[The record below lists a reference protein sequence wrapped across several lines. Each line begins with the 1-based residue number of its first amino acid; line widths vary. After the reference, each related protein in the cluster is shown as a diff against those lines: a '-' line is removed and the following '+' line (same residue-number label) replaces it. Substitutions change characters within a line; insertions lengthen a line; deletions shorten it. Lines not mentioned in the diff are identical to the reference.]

1 MLEVLKIKYSNI
13 LVYFLLLLI
22 FILSLSSV
30 NANEDN
36 LTISDDLIS
45 NSIDDIVGIN
55 QNEIYVNSSN
65 MGYADGSY
73 GAPYSNL
80 NEAITHSQDN
90 STIVMMAGKYSGV
103 FNTGLT
109 IGKNLTIQSLSGDVI
124 IDGENKYG
132 FFNVLNSNS
141 LNLNNINFVNGYCD
155 VNSRNTAI
163 IINNGDLTLNN
174 ISFNKMSSFMGL
186 IFNNANLI
194 VNNSQFKD
202 ISSSTLAQIIV
213 NLGNT
218 SIANS
223 NLPFRS
229 VEKGT
234 TVTVYNYD
242 SIQIINSTVGDLISN
257 YDYSATGDRIFDV
270 SIKNSKIHYIEQENG
285 ILDAYN
291 TNFTNGLRIYNS
303 DVEFYKVDVFD
314 FNQFSNPFLLSNSTL
329 TAVSSI
335 FNRGI
340 NSFSSKINVTYSVI
354 LDEITGNGGV
364 SEVYAPFNW
373 WGDNNGPK
381 IRYAITSADYWV
393 IMLFENN
400 NSPIPVGTTDPFV
413 VSLNRYTDGKL
424 IYKLDDVEL
433 LPLRQVRFE
442 AQNGKFLYSSGIL
455 SNGIFNNYLLDNTES
470 SLVYAIMDSQRLRL
484 VIGTGMT
491 DYELYVSPTRGHNG
505 YGDGSFEFPYQT
517 LDFTINKALNGNK
530 IYLLNGTYSYGSNS
544 NLLISKNLTIIGLE
558 HAVMSRDNDR
568 NIFRIQSWG
577 SLLIKNITF
586 TVMSQEYGN
595 SLFVV
600 NGGKL
605 AIENSTFTN
614 IASSAII
621 DGSGVVK
628 ISNSSFYKNKGAIVT
643 GNARFYVDNIIVEET
658 SKYYTNQIYLNYNY
672 LFPIDGSVEIYN
684 SIFKKNKL
692 GIIYLH
698 PIMLLSASLDELQSY
713 STYAYVENSTFI
725 ENTFKFNNNVYY
737 SETYGFNIY
746 ESHGSFAG
754 FINNSTFINNYGS
767 IGKMNSINSSIFIGN
782 QLAAINVLDVNNSY
796 FENNSNIIV
805 EGTSY
810 KGDGLVN
817 AETVINSTFISNRAA
832 YGGALYNPKVVHYSV
847 FVNNTAA
854 YEGNDI
860 FSYSGDVD
868 YSSNW
873 WGDNQKPNSEKVYLF
888 LGNLKLDDWIIMGL
902 VNVTDNKVKVSLNSL
917 IDANENIH
925 ELNYIINQ
933 RPVFLSCV
941 NGIIQPHISSLKNN
955 ILYANITPDGSS
967 KDINV
972 YARIDNQILDLSLLN
987 TSTKII
993 MENKVFYGGNNK
1005 YGFNLINVNAHKV
1018 SNQTLTVEIINSKG
1032 EIVTFDVVSDDNGY
1046 CEINFQYPVGLYTIN
1061 VYYEGNGYFNPSNNT
1076 AQINVL
1082 ASQTYLITQDK
1093 TYYGKNNKY
1102 NAILNDL
1109 NGYGI
1114 VNRTI
1119 HFKII
1124 DSNGNVK
1131 NIDANTNEFGRA
1143 DLILNLDVG
1152 KYTIKSS
1159 FDGDLWYLS
1168 SKSKSQIIIRPVN
1181 STINVPDVVFYG
1193 MGNVYNI
1200 TLKDE
1205 HGTLI
1210 RGENIKVIISQG
1222 NLTDEFSLRTNNN
1235 GVAQLTINYL
1245 PGTYNVKAIYAGDNI
1260 YGSAEGNGLIKVEKV
1275 ISMISGYHH
1284 VSIPLNGVYDV
1295 VLSDMFGRFI
1305 PNETITLN
1313 LYQGSL
1319 IKTLS
1324 RVTDGNGVATF
1335 VINENEG
1342 SYLATLDY
1350 AGNIWYGES
1359 TSAATIIVSNKTVI
1373 QEVSMNASD
1382 LAQYYGENKYFVISF
1397 NDPNAF
1403 SQYGKT
1409 IIATISSSKG
1419 IQSYNLLTDAF
1430 GKARLQIKLN
1440 PDIYNITYRYT
1451 NEYYKIF
1458 AEESNVIIVYD
1469 MPTSIHAS
1477 DVIMKVGDKKYL
1489 EIYLR
1494 DVNNNPLTNMPVNVD
1509 INGTK
1514 YNLTT
1519 NYEGMARLLIT
1530 NGVGNYLAT
1539 FTMSNVNYVSSK
1551 SSARILVVDSDKT
1564 STFLTSEDKTQFD
1577 NESVE
1582 FKVTLMDLLD
1592 NPIAGANILIN
1603 ISTVNGNPVNTYQ
1616 KITNNLGEAIFKF
1629 KMNYGDYLI
1638 TSSYMGSQRYL
1649 ESFTANYVKI
1659 LPSANLTKT
1668 ILKGYFEVNN
1678 TYKVIL
1684 IDENTNLLSNK
1695 QIVFKINN
1703 DSYSRVTDKNGE
1715 ASISLGYIAGIYNIQ
1730 ATFNGDD
1737 IYEKSTVADSTV
1749 ISGNSTYLFV
1759 FDLVKYYKNGT
1770 QFYAQLLN
1778 CLGLPLSD
1786 KLMVIS
1792 INNTNYTNKTDKN
1805 GWVSLKIDLNHGFYK
1820 VITYYWAENVAESA
1834 IKESTITVLPTIVG
1848 QDLVKYY
1855 RDSSQFKVQLLQGD
1869 GSPIVNKQISMNLSG
1884 VFYSVFSDEKGFA
1897 KLDILSEPGVYNLTV
1912 QNPYDG
1918 LLMSFKIT
1926 VLPYSTLRDSHFKGS
1941 FSNATY
1947 VLSLLDDN
1955 GAGIGNAKI
1964 WVKVNDNEYDGMT
1977 DDSGNVFI
1985 NLGSEM
1991 GIYDIEAKFNG
2002 NSAFKGSNF
2011 NDTVIIS
2018 GNLTY
2023 LFVFDLVK
2031 YYKNGTQFYAQLLN
2045 CLGLPLSDK
2054 LMVISINNT
2063 NYTNKTDKNGWV
2075 SLKIDLNH
2083 GFYKVITYY
2092 WAENVAESAIKEST
2106 ITVLPTI
2113 VGQDLVKY
2121 YRDSSQFK
2129 VQLLQGDGSPIVNKQ
2144 ISMNLSGVFYSVF
2157 SDEKGFAK
2165 LDILSEPGVYNLTVQ
2180 NPYDGLLMSF
2190 KITVLPYSTLRDS
2203 HFKGSFSN
2211 ATYVLSLLDDNGA
2224 GIGNAKIWV
2233 KVNDNEYDG
2242 MTDDSGNVFINLG
2255 SEMGIYDIEAKF
2267 NGNSAFK
2274 GSNFNDTVIISG
2286 NLTYLFARDVVKYY
2300 RNGTQF
2306 NALLVDALGNPL
2318 VDKKIN
2324 ITINGRDYA
2333 RITDSNGLITF
2344 SINLNPGVYKIACA
2358 YYALNPQENSFAVA
2372 KITVLPV
2379 IFGDNLVKFYKNDSQ
2394 FYVKVIDGTG
2404 VPIVGKNVTMNING
2418 VFYNRLTNNDGI
2430 AKLNINLNPGEY
2442 ILTAYNPYC
2451 NFAQSYNITVLPT
2464 IMAADIVKYYRND
2477 TQYYVQLTDGRGNP
2491 LSNQDVT
2498 MNINGVF
2505 YTRKTNDFGIARLNI
2520 NLNPGEYILTAI
2532 HPNGLQISNKITVL
2546 PILTAQDLKMKYRDG
2561 SKFKTL
2567 LLDGTG
2573 HPLVNKSVQ
2582 FNINGVFYSR
2592 ITDENGFAYLNINL
2606 MSGKYI
2612 ISSSYDGCTIANTI
2626 IIN

>member
-1 MLEVLKIKYSNI
+1 MLKIKYDNI
-13 LVYFLLLLI
+13 LVYFSLLLI
-22 FILSLSSV
+22 FILSLSFVS
-30 NANEDN
+30 ATEDN
-36 LTISDDLIS
+36 STISNDFIS
-45 NSIDDIVGIN
+45 NDVDNVLGIN
-55 QNEIYVNSSN
+55 QNEIYVNNSN
-65 MGYADGSY
+65 SGYADGSY
-73 GAPYSNL
+73 EAPYSNL
-80 NEAITHSQDN
+80 NEAIIHAGDN
-90 STIVMMAGKYSGV
+90 SKIIIMDGRYTGAS
-103 FNTGLT
+103 NTALT
-109 IGKNLTIQSLSGDVI
+109 VDKNLTIEALSGNVV
-124 IDGENKYG
+124 IDGENKYS
-132 FFNVLNSNS
+132 FFNILNSYS
-141 LNLNNINFVNGYCD
+141 LKLNDIKFVNGYCD
-155 VNSRNTAI
+155 VNSKNTAI
-163 IINNGDLTLNN
+163 ITNNGDLTLNN

-186 IFNNANLI
+186 IFNNANLF
-194 VNNSQFKD
+194 VNDSEFKD

-213 NLGNT
+213 NLGNAT
-218 SIANS
+218 IANS

-229 VEKGT
+229 VEKGIT
-234 TVTVYNYD
+234 TTVYNYD
-242 SIQIINSTVGDLISN
+242 SIQIINSAVGDLISN
-257 YDYSATGDRIFDV
+257 YDYSATGDRIFNV
-270 SIKNSKIHYIEQENG
+270 GIKNSKIHYIEQENG
-285 ILDAYN
+285 ILYADN
-291 TNFTNGLRIYNS
+291 TNFTNGLRIHNS
-303 DVEFYKVDVFD
+303 DVEFNRVDVFD

-354 LDEITGNGGV
+354 LDEITGNGGI

-381 IRYAITSADYWV
+381 IRYAITSADYWI

-424 IYKLDDVEL
+424 IYKLDNVGL

-442 AQNGKFLYSSGIL
+442 AQNGKFLYSTGIL

-470 SLVYAIMDSQRLRL
+470 SLVYAIIDSQRLRL

-505 YGDGSFEFPYQT
+505 YGDGSFESPYQT

-558 HAVMSRDNDR
+558 NAVMSRDNGR

-586 TVMSQEYGN
+586 TVMSQDYGD

-605 AIENSTFTN
+605 AIENSTFTD

-621 DGSGVVK
+621 DGSGIVK
-628 ISNSSFYKNKGAIVT
+628 ITNSSFYKNKGAIVT
-643 GNARFYVDNIIVEET
+643 GNAKSYVDNILVEET
-658 SKYYTNQIYLNYNY
+658 SRYYTNQIYLNYNY

-684 SIFKKNKL
+684 SIFKRNKL
-692 GIIYLH
+692 GIVYLH
-698 PIMLLSASLDELQSY
+698 PIMLLSVSLDELQAY

-725 ENTFKFNNNVYY
+725 ENTFKFNSQVYY
-737 SETYGFNIY
+737 SETYGFSIY

-767 IGKMNSINSSIFIGN
+767 IGKINSINSSIFIGN
-782 QLAAINVLDVNNSY
+782 ELAAINALDVNNSY
-796 FENNSNIIV
+796 FENNSNILK
-805 EGTSY
+805 EGTAY

-832 YGGALYNPKVVHYSV
+832 YGGALYNPKAVHYSV

-873 WGDNQKPNSEKVYLF
+873 WGDNQKPGSEKVYLF
-888 LGNLKLDDWIIMGL
+888 LGNLKLDDWIIMEL
-902 VNVTDNKVKVSLNSL
+902 VNVTDDRVKVSLNSL
-917 IDANENIH
+917 IDVNENVH
-925 ELNYIINQ
+925 KLNYIINQ

-941 NGIIQPHISSLKNN
+941 NGIIQPLNSPLKNN
-955 ILYANITPDGSS
+955 ILYANITSLGSS

-972 YARIDNQILDLSLLN
+972 YARIDNQVLDLSLLN

-1005 YGFNLINVNAHKV
+1005 YGFNLINVNGHKV

-1061 VYYEGNGYFNPSNNT
+1061 VYYGGNGYFNPSNNT

-1093 TYYGKNNKY
+1093 TYYGKNNNY
-1102 NAILNDL
+1102 NAILNDV

-1114 VNRTI
+1114 INRTI

-1131 NIDANTNEFGRA
+1131 NVDANTNEFGRA
-1143 DLILNLDVG
+1143 DLILNMDVG
-1152 KYTIKSS
+1152 KYTVESI
-1159 FDGDLWYLS
+1159 FDGDMWYLS

-1181 STINVPDVVFYG
+1181 STIDVPDVVFYG

-1245 PGTYNVKAIYAGDNI
+1245 PGAYDVKAIYAGDNI
-1260 YGSAEGNGLIKVEKV
+1260 YGSAVGKGLIKVEKV
-1275 ISMISGYHH
+1275 ISVISGYHH
-1284 VSIPLNGVYDV
+1284 VNIPLNGVYDV
-1295 VLSDMFGRFI
+1295 VLSDMYGRFI

-1313 LYQGSL
+1313 LYWGSL

-1324 RVTDGNGVATF
+1324 QSTDGNGVATF

-1350 AGNIWYGES
+1350 AGNIWYEES

-1373 QEVSMNASD
+1373 QDVSMNASD

-1430 GKARLQIKLN
+1430 GKARLQIKLD

-1469 MPTSIHAS
+1469 MPTSIYAS

-1489 EIYLR
+1489 EIYLK

-1519 NYEGMARLLIT
+1519 KNEGIARLLIT

-1539 FTMSNVNYVSSK
+1539 FTMSNVNYISSK
-1551 SSARILVVDSDKT
+1551 SSARVLVVDSDKT
-1564 STFLTSEDKTQFD
+1564 STFLTAEDKTQFD

-1582 FKVTLMDLLD
+1582 FKVALMDLLD

-1603 ISTVNGNPVNTYQ
+1603 ISTVSGNPVNTYQ
-1616 KITNNLGEAIFKF
+1616 KITNNLGEAIFKL
-1629 KMNYGDYLI
+1629 KLKYGDYLI
-1638 TSSYMGSQRYL
+1638 ASSYVGSQKYL
-1649 ESFTANYVKI
+1649 ESFTTNYLKI

-1668 ILKGYFEVNN
+1668 ILKGSFEENN

-1684 IDENTNLLSNK
+1684 IDENANLLSNK

-1703 DSYSRVTDKNGE
+1703 NSYSRVTDENGE
-1715 ASISLGYIAGIYNIQ
+1715 ASISLGYVAGIYNIQ
-1730 ATFNGDD
+1730 ATFNGDNV
-1737 IYEKSTVADSTV
+1737 YEKTGIADSTV

-1759 FDLVKYYKNGT
+1759 FDLVKYYRNGT
-1770 QFYAQLLN
+1770 QYYAQLLN
-1778 CLGLPLSD
+1778 SLGLPISD
-1786 KLMVIS
+1786 KLIIIS
-1792 INNTNYTNKTDKN
+1792 INGTNYTNKTDKN
-1805 GWVSLKIDLNHGFYK
+1805 GWASLKIDLHPGFYK
-1820 VITYYWAENVAESA
+1820 VITYYLAENVTESA
-1834 IKESTITVLPTIVG
+1834 IKESTITVIPTIIG
-1848 QDLVKYY
+1848 EDFIKYY

-1869 GSPIVNKQISMNLSG
+1869 GSPIVNKSISMNLSG
-1884 VFYSVFSDEKGFA
+1884 VFYNVFTDGDGFA
-1897 KLDILSEPGVYNLTV
+1897 KLDIYSEPGVYNLTV

-1918 LLMSFKIT
+1918 LLRSFKIT
-1926 VLPYSTLRDSHFKGS
+1926 VLPYSTLKNSYFRGLLIND
-1941 FSNATY
+1941 TY
-1947 VLSLLDDN
+1947 ILSLVDDN
-1955 GAGIGNAKI
+1955 DEGISSVNVF
-1964 WVKVNDNEYDGMT
+1964 VKVNDNGYNLMT
-1977 DDSGNVFI
+1977 DSAGKIFI
-1985 NLGSEM
+1985 NLGSDM
-1991 GIYDIEAKFNG
+1991 GIFDIEAKFNG
-2002 NSAFKGSNF
+2002 NGAFKGSDF

-2018 GNLTY
+2018 GNL
-2023 LFVFDLVK
+2023 
-2031 YYKNGTQFYAQLLN
+2031 
-2045 CLGLPLSDK
+2045 S
-2054 LMVISINNT
+2054 
-2063 NYTNKTDKNGWV
+2063 
-2075 SLKIDLNH
+2075 
-2083 GFYKVITYY
+2083 
-2092 WAENVAESAIKEST
+2092 
-2106 ITVLPTI
+2106 
-2113 VGQDLVKY
+2113 
-2121 YRDSSQFK
+2121 
-2129 VQLLQGDGSPIVNKQ
+2129 
-2144 ISMNLSGVFYSVF
+2144 
-2157 SDEKGFAK
+2157 
-2165 LDILSEPGVYNLTVQ
+2165 
-2180 NPYDGLLMSF
+2180 
-2190 KITVLPYSTLRDS
+2190 
-2203 HFKGSFSN
+2203 
-2211 ATYVLSLLDDNGA
+2211 
-2224 GIGNAKIWV
+2224 
-2233 KVNDNEYDG
+2233 
-2242 MTDDSGNVFINLG
+2242 
-2255 SEMGIYDIEAKF
+2255 
-2267 NGNSAFK
+2267 
-2274 GSNFNDTVIISG
+2274 
-2286 NLTYLFARDVVKYY
+2286 YLFAYDVVKYY

-2318 VDKKIN
+2318 AGKKIN
-2324 ITINGRDYA
+2324 LTLNGMDYT

-2344 SINLNPGVYKIACA
+2344 SINLNPGVYKIYCA
-2358 YYALNPQENSFAVA
+2358 YSAENPLENAFAIA
-2372 KITVLPV
+2372 NITVLPV
-2379 IFGDNLVKFYKNDSQ
+2379 IFGDNLVKYYKNDSQ

-2404 VPIVGKNVTMNING
+2404 APIVGKNVTMNING
-2418 VFYNRLTNNDGI
+2418 VFYNRLTNNEGI
-2430 AKLNINLNPGEY
+2430 AKLTINLLPGEY
-2442 ILTAYNPYC
+2442 ILTAYNPYG

-2464 IMAADIVKYYRND
+2464 MMAADVVKYYMND
-2477 TQYYVQLTDGRGNP
+2477 TQYYIQLTDGKGNP
-2491 LSNQDVT
+2491 LSNQDVV

-2505 YTRKTNDFGIARLNI
+2505 YTRKTNDLGIARLNI

-2546 PILTAQDLKMKYRDG
+2546 PILAAQDLNMKYRDG
-2561 SKFKTL
+2561 SKFKAL

-2573 HPLVNKSVQ
+2573 HPSVNKSVQ
-2582 FNINGVFYSR
+2582 FNINGVFYNR
-2592 ITDENGFAYLNINL
+2592 ITDGKGFAYLNINL
-2606 MSGKYI
+2606 MQGKYI
-2612 ISSSYDGCTIANTI
+2612 ISSSYNGYTIANTI
-2626 IIN
+2626 TIN

>member
-1 MLEVLKIKYSNI
+1 MLEVLKIKYNNI
-13 LVYFLLLLI
+13 LVYFSLLLI
-22 FILSLSSV
+22 FILSLSFV
-30 NANEDN
+30 GATEDN
-36 LTISDDLIS
+36 STISDDFIS
-45 NSIDDIVGIN
+45 NDVDNILGIN
-55 QNEIYVNSSN
+55 QNEIYVNNSN
-65 MGYADGSY
+65 SGYADGSY
-73 GAPYSNL
+73 EAPYSNL
-80 NEAITHSQDN
+80 NEAIVHAGDN
-90 STIVMMAGKYSGV
+90 STIIMMDGIYNGTL
-103 FNTGLT
+103 NTALT
-109 IGKNLTIQSLSGDVI
+109 VDKNLTIESLSGNVV

-132 FFNVLNSNS
+132 FFNILDSYSLKLND
-141 LNLNNINFVNGYCD
+141 IKFINGYCD

-163 IINNGDLTLNN
+163 ITNNGDLTLNN

-194 VNNSQFKD
+194 VNDSQFKD
-202 ISSSTLAQIIV
+202 VSSSTLAQIIV
-213 NLGNT
+213 NLGNAT
-218 SIANS
+218 IANS
-223 NLPFRS
+223 NLPFRAA
-229 VEKGT
+229 EKGT
-234 TVTVYNYD
+234 STTVYNYN
-242 SIQIINSTVGDLISN
+242 SIQIINSNVGDLISN
-257 YDYSATGDRIFDV
+257 YAYSATGDRVFNV
-270 SIKNSKIHYIEQENG
+270 SINNSKIHHVEQENG
-285 ILDAYN
+285 ILEAYN

-303 DVEFYKVDVFD
+303 DVEFNKVDIFD

-354 LDEITGNGGV
+354 LDEITGNGGI

-381 IRYAITSADYWV
+381 IRYAITSADYWI
-393 IMLFENN
+393 IMLFENK

-442 AQNGKFLYSSGIL
+442 AQNGKFLYSAGIL
-455 SNGIFNNYLLDNTES
+455 SNGIFNNYLLENTES

-505 YGDGSFEFPYQT
+505 YGDGSFESPYQT

-558 HAVMSRDNDR
+558 HAVMSRDNGR

-577 SLLIKNITF
+577 NLLIRNITF
-586 TVMSQEYGN
+586 TVMSQDYGD
-595 SLFVV
+595 SLFVM
-600 NGGKL
+600 NGGNL
-605 AIENSTFTN
+605 TIENSTFTG
-614 IASSAII
+614 IASSSII
-621 DGSGVVK
+621 DGTGVVK

-643 GNARFYVDNIIVEET
+643 GNARSYVDKIIVEET
-658 SKYYTNQIYLNYNY
+658 SRYYTNQIYLNYNY

-684 SIFKKNKL
+684 SIFKRNKL
-692 GIIYLH
+692 GIVYLH
-698 PIMLLSASLDELQSY
+698 PITLLSASLDELQSY

-725 ENTFKFNNNVYY
+725 ENTFKFNTQVYY
-737 SETYGFNIY
+737 SETYGFSIY

-782 QLAAINVLDVNNSY
+782 GLAAINALDVNNSY
-796 FENNSNIIV
+796 FENNSNIIK
-805 EGTSY
+805 EGSSY

-873 WGDNQKPNSEKVYLF
+873 WGDNQKPDSEKVYLF
-888 LGNLKLDDWIIMGL
+888 LGNLKLDNWIIMEL
-902 VNVTDNKVKVSLNSL
+902 VNVTDGRVKVSLNSL
-917 IDANENIH
+917 VDANGNIN

-941 NGIIQPHISSLKNN
+941 NGIIQPLNSSLKNN
-955 ILYANITPDGSS
+955 ILYADIISGGSS

-972 YARIDNQILDLSLLN
+972 YARIDNQLLDLSLLN
-987 TSTKII
+987 TSTRII

-1061 VYYEGNGYFNPSNNT
+1061 VYYGGNGYFNPSNNT

-1093 TYYGKNNKY
+1093 TYYGKNNNF
-1102 NAILNDL
+1102 NAVLNDV
-1109 NGYGI
+1109 NDYGI
-1114 VNRTI
+1114 INRTI
-1119 HFKII
+1119 HFKIT

-1152 KYTIKSS
+1152 KYTIESS

-1168 SKSKSQIIIRPVN
+1168 SKSVSQVIIRPVN
-1181 STINVPDVVFYG
+1181 STIYVPDVVFYG

-1210 RGENIKVIISQG
+1210 RGENIRIIISQG

-1245 PGTYNVKAIYAGDNI
+1245 PGSYDVKAIYAGDSI
-1260 YGSAEGNGLIKVEKV
+1260 YGSAEGCGLITVEKV

-1284 VSIPLNGVYDV
+1284 VTIPLNGVYDV
-1295 VLSDMFGRFI
+1295 VLNDMYGRFI

-1350 AGNIWYGES
+1350 TGNIWYEES
-1359 TSAATIIVSNKTVI
+1359 TSAATIIVSNNTVI

-1419 IQSYNLLTDAF
+1419 IQSYKLLTDAF
-1430 GKARLQIKLN
+1430 GKARLQIKLD
-1440 PDIYNITYRYT
+1440 PGLYNITYRYT

-1458 AEESNVIIVYD
+1458 AEGSNVIIVYD
-1469 MPTSIHAS
+1469 MPTSIYAP

-1489 EIYLR
+1489 EIHLR
-1494 DVNNNPLTNMPVNVD
+1494 DVNNNPLTNMKVNVD

-1519 NYEGMARLLIT
+1519 NNEGIARLLIN
-1530 NGVGNYLAT
+1530 NGIGNYLAT
-1539 FTMSNVNYVSSK
+1539 FSMNSVNYVSSK

-1564 STFLTSEDKTQFD
+1564 LTSLAGEDKTIFD

-1582 FKVTLMDLLD
+1582 FKVTLRDLLG

-1603 ISTVNGNPVNTYQ
+1603 ISTVNGNPLNNYQ
-1616 KITNNLGEAIFKF
+1616 KITNNLGEAVFKF

-1638 TSSYMGSQRYL
+1638 TSSYAGSQRYL
-1649 ESFTANYVKI
+1649 ESFTTNYLKI

-1668 ILKGYFEVNN
+1668 ILKGYFEENN
-1678 TYKVIL
+1678 TYRVIL
-1684 IDENTNLLSNK
+1684 IDEYANLLSNK

-1703 DSYSRVTDKNGE
+1703 DSYSKVTDENGE
-1715 ASISLGYIAGIYNIQ
+1715 ANISLGYAAGIYNIQ
-1730 ATFNGDD
+1730 AIFNGDE

-1749 ISGNSTYLFV
+1749 ISGNSTHLFV
-1759 FDLVKYYKNGT
+1759 FDLVKYYRNGT

-1778 CLGLPLSD
+1778 YLGLPLSD

-1792 INNTNYTNKTDKN
+1792 INNTNFTNKTDKG
-1805 GWVSLKIDLNHGFYK
+1805 GWVTLKIDLNPGFYK
-1820 VITYYWAENVAESA
+1820 VITYYWSENATESA
-1834 IKESTITVLPTIVG
+1834 IKESTITVLPTIIG

-1855 RDSSQFKVQLLQGD
+1855 RDSSQFKVQLLQGN
-1869 GSPIVNKQISMNLSG
+1869 GRPIVNKSISMNLSG
-1884 VFYSVFSDEKGFA
+1884 IFYTVFSDENGFA

-1918 LLMSFKIT
+1918 LLRSFKIT
-1926 VLPYSTLRDSHFKGS
+1926 VLPYSSLKDSHFKASLING
-1941 FSNATY
+1941 TY

-1955 GAGIGNAKI
+1955 DAGIVNANVY
-1964 WVKVNDNEYDGMT
+1964 VKVNDMEYDVMT
-1977 DDSGNVFI
+1977 DDSGYVFI

-2002 NSAFKGSNF
+2002 NGAFK
-2011 NDTVIIS
+2011 
-2018 GNLTY
+2018 
-2023 LFVFDLVK
+2023 
-2031 YYKNGTQFYAQLLN
+2031 
-2045 CLGLPLSDK
+2045 
-2054 LMVISINNT
+2054 
-2063 NYTNKTDKNGWV
+2063 
-2075 SLKIDLNH
+2075 
-2083 GFYKVITYY
+2083 
-2092 WAENVAESAIKEST
+2092 E
-2106 ITVLPTI
+2106 
-2113 VGQDLVKY
+2113 
-2121 YRDSSQFK
+2121 
-2129 VQLLQGDGSPIVNKQ
+2129 
-2144 ISMNLSGVFYSVF
+2144 
-2157 SDEKGFAK
+2157 
-2165 LDILSEPGVYNLTVQ
+2165 
-2180 NPYDGLLMSF
+2180 
-2190 KITVLPYSTLRDS
+2190 
-2203 HFKGSFSN
+2203 
-2211 ATYVLSLLDDNGA
+2211 
-2224 GIGNAKIWV
+2224 
-2233 KVNDNEYDG
+2233 
-2242 MTDDSGNVFINLG
+2242 
-2255 SEMGIYDIEAKF
+2255 
-2267 NGNSAFK
+2267 
-2274 GSNFNDTVIISG
+2274 SNFNDTVIISG
-2286 NLTYLFARDVVKYY
+2286 NLTYLFAYDVVKYY

-2318 VDKKIN
+2318 ADKKIN
-2324 ITINGRDYA
+2324 LTINAMKYT

-2344 SINLNPGVYKIACA
+2344 SINLNPGVYKIYCA
-2358 YYALNPQENSFAVA
+2358 YYAENSLENAFAIA
-2372 KITVLPV
+2372 NITVLPV
-2379 IFGDNLVKFYKNDSQ
+2379 IFGDNLVKYYKNDSQ

-2404 VPIVGKNVTMNING
+2404 APIVGKNVTMNING
-2418 VFYNRLTNNDGI
+2418 VFYNRLTNNEGI
-2430 AKLNINLNPGEY
+2430 AKLTINLLPGKY
-2442 ILTAYNPYC
+2442 ILTAYNPYG
-2451 NFAQSYNITVLPT
+2451 NFAQSYNITVLST
-2464 IMAADIVKYYRND
+2464 MMAADVVKYYRND
-2477 TQYYVQLTDGRGNP
+2477 TQYYVQLTDGKGNP
-2491 LSNQDVT
+2491 LANQDVV

-2505 YTRKTNDFGIARLNI
+2505 YTRKTNDLGIARLNI
-2520 NLNPGEYILTAI
+2520 NLNPGEYILTAT

-2561 SKFKTL
+2561 SKFKAL
-2567 LLDGTG
+2567 LLDDTG
-2573 HPLVNKSVQ
+2573 HPLVGKYVT
-2582 FNINGVFYSR
+2582 FNINGVFYNR

-2612 ISSSYDGCTIANTI
+2612 ISSSYNGCTIANTI